1 MTPKEKSEELVEQ
14 LGVLNAIYLVDSI
27 LIVIED
33 YNNLEDINDW
43 KQVRN
48 ELLTRP
54 QINYDTKRKS
64 KRVS

>member
-33 YNNLEDINDW
+33 YNNLNDINEW
-43 KQVRN
+43 KQVRD

-54 QINYDTKRKS
+54 DNYS
-64 KRVS
+64 EL

>member
-1 MTPKEKSEELVEQ
+1 MSKSNHNDSKDFEEKAKELVEQ
-14 LGVLNAIYLVDSI
+14 LGVLNAIYLVDSV

-48 ELLTRP
+48 ELLIRELK
-54 QINYDTKRKS
+54 I
-64 KRVS
+64 

>member
-54 QINYDTKRKS
+54 QIYGI
-64 KRVS
+64 

>member
-1 MTPKEKSEELVEQ
+1 MTPKEKSEELVEH
-14 LGVLNAIYLVDSI
+14 LGVLNAIYLVDSV

-48 ELLTRP
+48 ELLIREL
-54 QINYDTKRKS
+54 KL
-64 KRVS
+64 

>member
-1 MTPKEKSEELVEQ
+1 VEQ
-14 LGVLNAIYLVDSI
+14 LGILNAIYLVDSI

-43 KQVRN
+43 KSVRD

-54 QINYDTKRKS
+54 QINYS
-64 KRVS
+64 GL

>member
-33 YNNLEDINDW
+33 YNNPEDINDW
-43 KQVRN
+43 KNVRD

-54 QINYDTKRKS
+54 QINYS
-64 KRVS
+64 GL

>member
-1 MTPKEKSEELVEQ
+1 MTPKEKAEELVEQ

-43 KQVRN
+43 KNVRD
-48 ELLTRP
+48 ELLIRP
-54 QINYDTKRKS
+54 QINYS
-64 KRVS
+64 GL